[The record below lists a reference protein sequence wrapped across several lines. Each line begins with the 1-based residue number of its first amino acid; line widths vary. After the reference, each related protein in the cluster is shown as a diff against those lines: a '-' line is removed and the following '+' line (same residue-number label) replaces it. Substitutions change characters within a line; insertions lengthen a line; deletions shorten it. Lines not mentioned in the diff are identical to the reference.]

1 MDCSSFPF
9 IVGFVGIRDDVRP
22 EAKQAIEEVQNAGI
36 QVVMITGDR
45 KETAV
50 DLKIDVSEL
59 IGRVKHNYKRKNSWV
74 RNQVTLLIRKIRKEK
89 PYKIQDYSKAKELYD
104 SRTPIDLSKVKVGS
118 YVYKISREV
127 PVKGKRW
134 CEYHINESG
143 TEGIYKVHKK
153 DNYLK
158 HEYFSLENYDGNWNH
173 FTTLSKK
180 SLRSF
185 RFATKEEIEQ
195 FKIARK
201 NYKQKKK
208 EIDTLQKQISKLY
221 KEL

>member
-1 MDCSSFPF
+1 MRLTTHIRNF
-9 IVGFVGIRDDVRP
+9 IFLWRQRNKTEISKNAD
-22 EAKQAIEEVQNAGI
+22 AEVILRVTKN
-36 QVVMITGDR
+36 TY
-45 KETAV
+45 
-50 DLKIDVSEL
+50 KI
-59 IGRVKHNYKRKNSWV
+59 KNSWV
-74 RNQVTLLIRKIRKEK
+74 RNQVALLIRKIRKEK
-89 PYKIQDYSKAKELYD
+89 PYQVIDYSKAKELYD
-104 SRTPIDLSKVKVGS
+104 NIVPIDLSKVKVGS

-173 FTTLSKK
+173 FTTLNEETS
-180 SLRSF
+180 RSF
-185 RFATKEEIEQ
+185 RFATKEEIEE

-208 EIDTLQKQISKLY
+208 EIEALQKQISKLY

>member
-1 MDCSSFPF
+1 MK
-9 IVGFVGIRDDVRP
+9 ITTHIRNLIFLWRENKKQDVNLNLS
-22 EAKQAIEEVQNAGI
+22 I
-36 QVVMITGDR
+36 
-45 KETAV
+45 
-50 DLKIDVSEL
+50 
-59 IGRVKHNYKRKNSWV
+59 KHLLSGTKHQYKRKNSWV

-89 PYKIQDYSKAKELYD
+89 PYEIQDYSKAKELYD

-173 FTTLSKK
+173 FTTLNEETS
-180 SLRSF
+180 RSF
-185 RFATKEEIEQ
+185 RFATKEEIQE
-195 FKIARK
+195 FKNRRK
-201 NYKQKKK
+201 EYKQKKK